1 VNEGVTGEGGGRE
14 FERVAGELRARMVD
28 GTYPEKSFLPP
39 QRELAEEFD
48 VSRDTVQRVLR
59 ELKSEGWIDTRRGSG
74 SRVIRVQRIHSPTSS
89 KQPDR
94 MVTLRPLIDHAF
106 EQSEVILDVFT
117 LTSESL
123 DTHIRLQAERI
134 RLGTIAPQRIAL
146 RMLLPS
152 VSLPLPYWRTEDGVH
167 DKLLKDRYLAIT
179 NRHTASVR
187 AVLRNLE
194 VEGLV
199 ASVSVEIRRV
209 RLMPHFKLYLL
220 NQAEA
225 VHGPYKV
232 YKRSIVLENGREI
245 SDALDVVGL
254 GAGLTHHV
262 KDTDPYSQ
270 GTVFVESMQDWF
282 DSAWEFLTEKPEPRP
297 VASR

>member
-1 VNEGVTGEGGGRE
+1 VSEDHIGEGGGRE
-14 FERVAGELRARMVD
+14 FERVAGALRARMAD
-28 GTYPEKSFLPP
+28 GTYPEKTFLPP
-39 QRELAEEFD
+39 QRELAEEFE

-59 ELKSEGWIDTRRGSG
+59 ELKSEGWIDTRQGSG
-74 SRVIRVQRIHSPTSS
+74 SRVIRVQRIHSPTIS

-94 MVTLRPLIDHAF
+94 MVTLRPLVDRAF
-106 EQSEVILDVFT
+106 ESPEVTLDVFT

-134 RLGTIAPQRIAL
+134 RLGTIAPQRITL

-152 VSLPLPYWRTEDGVH
+152 VSLPLPYWRTDDGIH
-167 DKLLKDRYLAIT
+167 DELLKERYLVIT
-179 NRHTASVR
+179 DRHTASVR

-194 VEGLV
+194 AEGLV
-199 ASVSVEIRRV
+199 SAVSVEIRRV
-209 RLMPHFKLYLL
+209 GLMPHSKLYLL
-220 NQAEA
+220 NKAEA
-225 VHGPYKV
+225 VYGPYKV
-232 YKRSIVLENGREI
+232 YKRSIVLEDDDKEI

-282 DSAWEFLTEKPEPRP
+282 DSAWKYLTE
-297 VASR
+297 